1 MGLACRIEPALEF
14 FQNFS
19 SINNCMEKEKKTS
32 GHGGARPGAGR
43 KKGGTN
49 GLTIESLLTA
59 VQNKANGQAYEELL
73 AEDFV
78 HARDNDRH
86 LAQKYHN
93 LILSKV
99 AATLTKVENIDSED
113 EVTNK
118 AEAFAEAL
126 LALTQT
132 ATNKAT
138 KTPTGK
144 RS

>member
-1 MGLACRIEPALEF
+1 M
-14 FQNFS
+14 
-19 SINNCMEKEKKTS
+19 EKKTKL

-59 VQNKANGQAYEELL
+59 VQAKASGQPYEELL

-78 HARDNDRH
+78 HARLNDRH

-99 AATLTKVENIDSED
+99 AATLTKVENTNPDD
-113 EVTNK
+113 EVSNK

-126 LALTQT
+126 LALTKINT
-132 ATNKAT
+132 RT
-138 KTPTGK
+138 K
-144 RS
+144 